1 MMAASLRLLAP
12 QLCLAGG
19 VLGALAA
26 GMLPRL
32 SPRLLR
38 ALGLAALLGAMAALL
53 ALDLGAAPPLLRLD
67 GLGFALQFLFCAGAL
82 PLVLFLSG
90 GDEVP
95 LALTLGS
102 VLGMGLLAVSDNA
115 VMLFLGLEFMSLPAY
130 LLVARSRSRGAL
142 EAAVKY
148 FFAGGVAGA
157 LFLMGMAL
165 RYAASGSLALA
176 PVAGPLADAGLA
188 LMGAAALFKLG
199 AVPLHFWLPDVY
211 EASSPELAG
220 FFSTAMKAAATLLL
234 FRLAGLG
241 PASPFAAALPW
252 IGGLTALAGA
262 LLALRQERLQR
273 LLSYSSISHA
283 GNLILGVG
291 AWAAAGRSTA
301 AATAVVFYLA
311 AYLFMSAGAFAWL
324 KVSGLC
330 TRAELRGCAAR
341 RPLLAGLFAAL
352 LLALAGIPPTGGFLA
367 KLLVFWEAVK
377 AGLYGPL
384 LLAGLGALLSLGYYL
399 GLVRDMYFEAPTTPH
414 AFGER
419 RPGTWLVGTCA
430 AAAVLLGLAPGLIGS
445 LPR

>member
-1 MMAASLRLLAP
+1 MMRLLAP
-12 QLCLAGG
+12 QLVLAGG
-19 VLGALAA
+19 VLGVLAA
-26 GMLPRL
+26 GMAPRVSAL
-32 SPRLLR
+32 VLR
-38 ALGLAALLGAMAALL
+38 ALGLAALLVSMCALL
-53 ALDLGAAPPLLRLD
+53 DVQFAAAPPLLRLD
-67 GLGFALQFLFCAGAL
+67 ALGCGVQLLACAGAL

-102 VLGMGLLAVSDNA
+102 VLGMCLLAVSDDL
-115 VMLFLGLEFMSLPAY
+115 VMLFLSLEFMSLPAY

-157 LFLMGMAL
+157 LFLMGLAL
-165 RYAASGSLALA
+165 RYAASGSLRLGPAL
-176 PVAGPLADAGLA
+176 GPLADAGLA

-211 EASSPELAG
+211 EASPPELAG

-234 FRLAGLG
+234 FRLTGLA
-241 PASPFAAALPW
+241 PSSAFAAALPW
-252 IGGLTALAGA
+252 LGGFTALAGA
-262 LLALRQERLQR
+262 LLALRQEGLSR
-273 LLSYSSISHA
+273 LLAYSSISHA

-291 AWAAAGRSTA
+291 AWAAAERAPA
-301 AATAVVFYLA
+301 AAAAVFFYLA

-324 KVSGLC
+324 KVSGLR
-330 TRAELRGCAAR
+330 TRAELRGIAAR
-341 RPLLAGLFAAL
+341 RPVLAGLFAVL

-384 LLAGLGALLSLGYYL
+384 LLAGAGALASLGYYL
-399 GLVRDMYFEAPTTPH
+399 GLVRDMYFEAPAQAP
-414 AFGER
+414 EPS
-419 RPGTWLVGTCA
+419 PGAWLVGACA
-430 AAAVLLGLAPGLIGS
+430 ATAVLLGLAPWFVGWV
-445 LPR
+445 R